1 MMKIIVFFS
10 VFMFAGIPAEP
21 QVGAMMVHDP
31 VMLAEGMAQTKA
43 MLSAVSLQI
52 RTLEQMYK
60 DAERDIKMITQL
72 PAKIYNTTVGFVED
86 QIAAVEQI
94 GRDIESLVMTVE
106 DSFVDA
112 DDIFMTDEK
121 FDRWFDPTLTAAQ
134 RDEFIN
140 KDIERSLWIKKIT
153 RDAVMESLDNAN
165 ILEKQIKDSRERILK
180 MAEHL
185 KDDDSLIAQMQ
196 AANALAI
203 EGIIS
208 MHELA
213 KIMAEMNKNAAVQ
226 NYKESTKEVEPPSKL
241 ILERE
246 CLAGE
251 YRDPISF
258 ECEPLPT
265 KSVRGTFEE
274 GMEEDI
280 KDTSWW
286 KQQQK
291 ILDRKRSEER

>member
-1 MMKIIVFFS
+1 MMKFIVFFS
-10 VFMFAGIPAEP
+10 VLMFVGMPAEP
-21 QVGAMMVHDP
+21 QVGAALVHDP
-31 VMLAEGMAQTKA
+31 LGLAEGAAQTKA
-43 MLSAVSLQI
+43 MLDAVALQI
-52 RTLEQMYK
+52 KTLEQMYK

-72 PAKIYNTTVGFVED
+72 PAKIYNTTVGFIED
-86 QIAAVEQI
+86 QIATVEQI
-94 GRDIESLVMTVE
+94 GRNIESLVMTVE

-134 RDEFIN
+134 RDELIN
-140 KDIERSLWIKKIT
+140 KDIERSTWIRKIT

-165 ILEKQIKDSRERILK
+165 ILGKQIKESRERILK

-185 KDDDSLIAQMQ
+185 KGDDSLIAQMQ

-226 NYKESTKEVEPPSKL
+226 NYKESTKEVEPPAKL
-241 ILERE
+241 ILKRE

-291 ILDRKRSEER
+291 ILDRKRNEGR